1 MSKTVRRIVIIAVLL
16 CFAALFTCDHHTCCG
31 ADCPICRLL
40 RPRDLCVV
48 FMAACLLAALPVS
61 IAPLCRDGFALRIAD
76 RTPVSQKVKIT
87 S

>member
-48 FMAACLLAALPVS
+48 FTAACLLAALLTSLV
-61 IAPLCRDGFALRIAD
+61 PLRRDGFALHITRKA
-76 RTPVSQKVKIT
+76 PVSQKVKIT